1 MQPHSVERRHLER
14 QITYAR
20 PIFMVLALGVLLEE
34 PPQARGPHA
43 VAFVLGYLG
52 AALALLLVEYVP
64 RLSEWQLPLLVD
76 LAALSVFLLLTN
88 SAAAFWFVYLF
99 VALAAGIRWGLHR
112 SILLAGGVTLA
123 VLFRATLKGG
133 FGWIEV
139 FSWVALVAGTFT
151 GGVGLSFMGY
161 RNRLHA
167 SEHDFLVRL
176 TAMLQVEK
184 GVAESLRRVLG
195 ELAQGFD
202 CERGIFAF
210 RDTEVE
216 RIFVWNVVPG
226 EDKRLTPEN
235 LPLSKGDVFLFDY
248 PEASV
253 CWNQGNGIRAA
264 FGWNRNDGQHLPE
277 LPRMPEQTRQ
287 ELGLRSMLGVTVN
300 FDGQPAGRLM
310 LANSRRPH
318 LPQDLQRL
326 ERVVRHLGPPLENL
340 LLLRRLRVR
349 AIEGERSRVSRD
361 LHDGILQTLLSIE
374 IQLDVLRRRLPQAP
388 EQVAAEMA
396 TLQHTVRN
404 ETQELRRM
412 VMDMRP
418 QGVQSADLVDLMRG
432 FAERFRNESAV
443 ALDLLTDTAVL
454 DLPDRICREL
464 FQIYREALHNVKKHA
479 HATHVVVKLWQNEA
493 KVVLVIDDNGEGF
506 SFAGRYTGDELDRL
520 RLGPISIKDRTRSV
534 GGVLM
539 VESTPGHGARL
550 TVEVPLG

>member
-1 MQPHSVERRHLER
+1 MQPHSVEHRHLER

-52 AALALLLVEYVP
+52 AALALLCLEYVP
-64 RLSEWQLPLLVD
+64 PLSDWQLPLLAD
-76 LAALSVFLLLTN
+76 LTALAVFLLLTN

-99 VALAAGIRWGLHR
+99 VALAAGIRWGLER
-112 SILLAGGVTLA
+112 SILLAGAVTLA
-123 VLFRATLKGG
+123 VLFRVAWRGG
-133 FGWIEV
+133 FGWMEV
-139 FSWVALVAGTFT
+139 LSWVALVAGTFT
-151 GGVGLSFMGY
+151 AGVGLSFMGY

-176 TAMLQVEK
+176 TAMVQAEK
-184 GVAESLRRVLG
+184 GVAESLRQVLG
-195 ELAQGFD
+195 ELARSFD

-210 RDTEVE
+210 RDPELE
-216 RIFVWNVVPG
+216 RIFVWTAAP
-226 EDKRLTPEN
+226 DDAKRLTPEN
-235 LPLSKGDVFLFDY
+235 LPLSKGDVFLLDN
-248 PEASV
+248 PEASL

-264 FGWNRNDGQHLPE
+264 FGWNCNDGQHLPE
-277 LPRMPEQTRQ
+277 LPRMPEQTKQ
-287 ELGLRSMLGVTVN
+287 ELGLRSMLGVTVS
-300 FDGQPAGRLM
+300 FDDRPVGRLM

-326 ERVVRHLGPPLENL
+326 ERVVRHLEPPLEHL
-340 LLLRRLRVR
+340 LLLRRLRMR
-349 AIEGERSRVSRD
+349 AIEGERSRISRD

-374 IQLDVLRRRLPQAP
+374 IQLDVLRRRLPHTP
-388 EQVAAEMA
+388 EQVAGELAS
-396 TLQHTVRN
+396 LQQTVRN

-418 QGVQSADLVDLMRG
+418 LGVQSADLVDLMRG
-432 FAERFRNESAV
+432 FAERFRNESSM
-443 ALDLLTDTAVL
+443 ALDLLIDAARL

-479 HATHVVVKLWQNEA
+479 RATHVVVKLWQNDA

>member
-1 MQPHSVERRHLER
+1 MQPPTVERRHLER

-20 PIFMVLALGVLLEE
+20 PIFMILALGVLLEE

-52 AALALLLVEYVP
+52 AALMFLLLEYLP
-64 RLSEWQLPLLVD
+64 RLRERQLPLLLD
-76 LAALSVFLLLTN
+76 LAALAFFLLLTN
-88 SAAAFWFVYLF
+88 SIAAFWFVYLF
-99 VALAAGIRWGLHR
+99 VALAAGIRWGLQR
-112 SILLAGGVTLA
+112 SILLAGAVTLA

-133 FGWIEV
+133 LGWMEV

-167 SEHDFLVRL
+167 SEHDFLVGL

-184 GVAESLRRVLG
+184 GVAESLRLVLS
-195 ELAQGFD
+195 ELAGGFD
-202 CERGIFAF
+202 CEKGIFAF

-216 RIFVWNVVPG
+216 RIFVWTAAAGDPKHV
-226 EDKRLTPEN
+226 TPEN
-235 LPLSKGDVFLFDY
+235 LPLSKADVFLLDY

-253 CWNQGNGIRAA
+253 CWNQGNGLRAT
-264 FGWNRNDGQHLPE
+264 FGWNRNDGQHLRE
-277 LPRMPEQTRQ
+277 LPRMPDETMQ
-287 ELGLRSMLGVTVN
+287 ELGVRSMLGVTVN
-300 FDGQPAGRLM
+300 FDGHPAGRLM
-310 LANSRRPH
+310 LANSRRPQ

-349 AIEGERSRVSRD
+349 AIEGERSRISRD

-374 IQLDVLRRRLPQAP
+374 IQLDVLRRRLPHAA
-388 EQVAAEMA
+388 EQVATELG
-396 TLQHTVRN
+396 TLQQTVRN

-418 QGVQSADLVDLMRG
+418 LGVQSADLAELMRSA
-432 FAERFRNESAV
+432 AERFRNESSV
-443 ALDLLTDTAVL
+443 ALDLLIDAAML

-479 HATHVVVKLWQNEA
+479 RATHVVVKLWQNDA

>member
-1 MQPHSVERRHLER
+1 MQPHSVEHRHLER

-52 AALALLLVEYVP
+52 AALALLLVEYIA
-64 RLSEWQLPLLVD
+64 RLSEWQLPLLLD
-76 LAALSVFLLLTN
+76 LAALAVFLLLTN

-99 VALAAGIRWGLHR
+99 VALAAGIRWGLER

-123 VLFRATLKGG
+123 VLFRATWRGG
-133 FGWIEV
+133 FGWMEV
-139 FSWVALVAGTFT
+139 LSWVALVAGTFT

-176 TAMLQVEK
+176 TALLQVEK
-184 GVAESLRRVLG
+184 GVAESLRLVLG
-195 ELAQGFD
+195 ELARSFD
-202 CERGIFAF
+202 CEKGIFAF

-216 RIFVWNVVPG
+216 RIFVWTVEPG
-226 EDKRLTPEN
+226 EARRLTPEN
-235 LPLSKGDVFLFDY
+235 LPLSKGEVFLFDY

-253 CWNQGNGIRAA
+253 CWNQGNGLRAA

-277 LPRMPEQTRQ
+277 LPRMPDQTRQ
-287 ELGLRSMLGVTVN
+287 ELG
-300 FDGQPAGRLM
+300 
-310 LANSRRPH
+310 
-318 LPQDLQRL
+318 
-326 ERVVRHLGPPLENL
+326 
-340 LLLRRLRVR
+340 
-349 AIEGERSRVSRD
+349 
-361 LHDGILQTLLSIE
+361 
-374 IQLDVLRRRLPQAP
+374 
-388 EQVAAEMA
+388 
-396 TLQHTVRN
+396 
-404 ETQELRRM
+404 
-412 VMDMRP
+412 MRP
-418 QGVQSADLVDLMRG
+418 LGVQSADLVELMRG

-454 DLPDRICREL
+454 DLPERICREL

-479 HATHVVVKLWQNEA
+479 RATHVVVKLWQNEA
-493 KVVLVIDDNGEGF
+493 KVVLVIDDNGQGF

>member
-1 MQPHSVERRHLER
+1 MQPYSVERRHIER

-20 PIFMVLALGVLLEE
+20 PIFMVLALGVLLEQ

-43 VAFVLGYLG
+43 VAFVLAYLG
-52 AALALLLVEYVP
+52 VALVLLLVEYLP
-64 RLSEWQLPLLVD
+64 GLSDWQLPLPAD
-76 LAALSVFLLLTN
+76 LAALAVFLLLTH

-99 VALAAGIRWGLHR
+99 VALAAGIRWGLQR

-123 VLFRATLKGG
+123 VLFRATLRGG
-133 FGWIEV
+133 FGWMEV
-139 FSWVALVAGTFT
+139 LSWVALTAGTFT
-151 GGVGLSFMGY
+151 GGVGLSFMGD

-167 SEHDFLVRL
+167 SEQDFLVGL
-176 TAMLQVEK
+176 AALLQVER
-184 GVAESLRRVLG
+184 GVAESLRLLLG
-195 ELAQGFD
+195 ELAGGFN
-202 CERGIFAF
+202 CEKGIFAF
-210 RDTEVE
+210 RDTELE
-216 RIFVWNVVPG
+216 RIFVWTVAPG
-226 EDKRLTPEN
+226 ETKRLTPEN
-235 LPLSKGDVFLFDY
+235 LPLSKGEVFLFDY

-253 CWNQGNGIRAA
+253 CWNSGNGLRPA
-264 FGWNRNDGQHLPE
+264 FGWDRNDGQHLSE
-277 LPRMPEQTRQ
+277 LPRLPEQIRQ
-287 ELGLRSMLGVTVN
+287 ELGLRSMLAVTVN
-300 FDGQPAGRLM
+300 FHDQPVGRLM
-310 LANSRRPH
+310 LANSRRPY

-349 AIEGERSRVSRD
+349 AIEGERSRISRD

-374 IQLDVLRRRLPQAP
+374 IQLDVLRRRLPHAP
-388 EQVAAEMA
+388 EHVAEELA

-418 QGVQSADLVDLMRG
+418 LGVQSADLVDLMRG
-432 FAERFRNESAV
+432 FAERFRNESNV
-443 ALDLLTDTAVL
+443 ALDLLIDSALL

-479 HATHVVVKLWQNEA
+479 RATHVVVKLWQNEA

>member
-1 MQPHSVERRHLER
+1 MQPHSVERRHLDR

-52 AALALLLVEYVP
+52 VALALLLLEYIP
-64 RLSEWQLPLLVD
+64 RLSEWQLPLLAD
-76 LAALSVFLLLTN
+76 LAALAVFLLLTT

-99 VALAAGIRWGLHR
+99 VALAAGIRWGLER

-123 VLFRATLKGG
+123 VLFRATWRGG
-133 FGWIEV
+133 FGWMEV

-167 SEHDFLVRL
+167 SEHEFLVRL
-176 TAMLQVEK
+176 TAMLQAEK
-184 GVAESLRRVLG
+184 GVAESLRLVLG
-195 ELAQGFD
+195 ELARAFD
-202 CERGIFAF
+202 CEKGIFAF
-210 RDTEVE
+210 RDAELE
-216 RIFVWNVVPG
+216 RIFVWSVAPG
-226 EDKRLTPEN
+226 DAKRVAPEN

-253 CWNQGNGIRAA
+253 CWNQGNGIRAS
-264 FGWNRNDGQHLPE
+264 FGWNRQDGQHLPE
-277 LPRMPEQTRQ
+277 LPRMPVQAKQ
-287 ELGLRSMLGVTVN
+287 ELGLRSVLGVTLN
-300 FDGQPAGRLM
+300 FDGQPVGKLM
-310 LANSRRPH
+310 LANSRRAH

-349 AIEGERSRVSRD
+349 AIEGERSRISRD

-374 IQLDVLRRRLPQAP
+374 IQLDVLRRKLPQSP
-388 EQVAAEMA
+388 EQVAGELA

-404 ETQELRRM
+404 ETQELRQM

-418 QGVQSADLVDLMRG
+418 LGVQSADLVDLMRG
-432 FAERFRNESAV
+432 FAERFRNESSV
-443 ALDLLTDTAVL
+443 ALDLLIDAAVL

-479 HATHVVVKLWQNEA
+479 RATHVVVKLWQNDA

-550 TVEVPLG
+550 TIEVPLG